1 MRSPRL
7 RWYTEPKSLVAR
19 TVLAN
24 FVPVAV
30 SAVCIFALMA
40 VFFLAYLRNA
50 ILLRQQSA
58 ESLAQLLAQQCAAPA
73 LIGDRRELERI
84 ALAMGKVENVVFVT
98 VAPGGGV
105 PAVHVEQGTLAG
117 EAESEP
123 SSGQADAVRAGGGA
137 GYVLAEARITS
148 SAGRHVV
155 YWEPAGAVDLGM
167 VRVGLSTDDE
177 ERMSKRVL
185 WSGVPVA
192 LGVLAVIWLVQRRQ
206 MRAALAPLKNLAVV
220 TERLAAGDLTQR
232 ARIERADE
240 VGNLAR
246 AFNEMARE
254 LEIAHERS
262 RRALAAAEES
272 SRLKSQFLA
281 NMSHEIRTPMNGI
294 IGMTHL
300 ALETE
305 LTEEQRGY
313 LETSLASAEALL
325 GLLNDFLDFS
335 RIEAGKL
342 RIEQRPFDLWQS
354 VIECVRS
361 FNHAAR
367 QKGLTLTFELGPGVP
382 KMVVGDQGRV
392 RQVLSNLL
400 SNALKFT
407 NAGHVSVDLG
417 LVRAAEGRA
426 TVQFVVADTGIGIP
440 ADKHASIFEPFSQVD
455 GSLTRGHGGCGL
467 GLAICA
473 QIVALMHGAIGVESA
488 PGHGSRFHF
497 TVEFLLPEQSS
508 PHAAGPAGE
517 AASHA

>member
-1 MRSPRL
+1 MTSAR
-7 RWYTEPKSLVAR
+7 RWLQPGASSLVAR

-40 VFFLAYLRNA
+40 VLFLAYLRNA
-50 ILLRQQSA
+50 VLLRQQSA

-73 LIGDRRELERI
+73 LFGDRRELERI
-84 ALAMGKVENVVFVT
+84 ALAMGKVEKVVFVS
-98 VAPGGGV
+98 VLPSGDV
-105 PAVHVEQGTLAG
+105 PPVHVILGMPAGSDG
-117 EAESEP
+117 EADTRASIHAAL
-123 SSGQADAVRAGGGA
+123 ADIRHVE
-137 GYVLAEARITS
+137 AEARITS
-148 SAGRHVV
+148 TAGRDVV
-155 YWEPAGAVDLGM
+155 YWEPPGAADLGV

-177 ERMSKRVL
+177 ERLSERAL
-185 WSGVPVA
+185 WNGVP
-192 LGVLAVIWLVQRRQ
+192 LGLAVLGLIWLVQRRQ
-206 MRAALAPLKNLAVV
+206 MRAALAPLKNLTAV
-220 TERLAAGDLTQR
+220 TERLAAGDLSQR
-232 ARIERADE
+232 AEIERADE
-240 VGNLAR
+240 VGELAR
-246 AFNEMARE
+246 AFNDMARE
-254 LEIAHERS
+254 LEIANERS

-300 ALETE
+300 ALETD

-342 RIEQRPFDLWQS
+342 RIEHSPFHLWQM

-361 FNHAAR
+361 FNHSAR

-382 KMVVGDQGRV
+382 SEVVGDQGRV

-407 NAGHVSVDLG
+407 NAGHISVDLA
-417 LVRAAEGRA
+417 LVEAAPGRA
-426 TVQFVVADTGIGIP
+426 TVRFAVADTGIGIP
-440 ADKHASIFEPFSQVD
+440 PNKHASIFEPFSQVD

-473 QIVALMHGAIGVESA
+473 QLVELMHGTIGVESV
-488 PGHGSRFHF
+488 PGQGSRFHF
-497 TVEFLLPEQSS
+497 TVEFALPG
-508 PHAAGPAGE
+508 GPAPHPEAGAAE
-517 AASHA
+517 AASRR